1 MANATRKFTI
11 KLEIEVECE
20 DRTDALL
27 IKDDMINSLNDTIHP
42 LYSWQCQHMS
52 VEAIRQHVN
61 VSPQAMTGAQIITG
75 LRIYDHP
82 DYDASSM
89 GRFQLGRITEWTKL
103 LNAFPNEQVK
113 QLFLDNILAV
123 WTHTDHP
130 GWCWIQTHA

>member
-11 KLEIEVECE
+11 KLEIDIETGDLE
-20 DRTDALL
+20 DATRL
-27 IKDDMINSLNDTIHP
+27 KDDMLMSLLDSVHP
-42 LYSWQCQHMS
+42 LESSTVISNTIQQH
-52 VEAIRQHVN
+52 RQYVN

-75 LRIYDHP
+75 FRIYDHP

-103 LNAFPNEQVK
+103 LNAFPNKQVK
-113 QLFLDNILAV
+113 QLFLDNVLAV